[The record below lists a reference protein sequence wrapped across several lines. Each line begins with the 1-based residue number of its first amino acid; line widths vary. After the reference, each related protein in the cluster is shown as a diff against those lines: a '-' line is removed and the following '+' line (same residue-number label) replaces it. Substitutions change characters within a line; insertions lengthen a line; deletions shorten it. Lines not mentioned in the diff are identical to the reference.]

1 MAHRNHRQ
9 GLMSVIRREGKR
21 LISHPIYLF
30 TMVIAPLFCYFLFTS
45 LMQSGLPTNLPVA
58 VVDSD
63 GTSTSRNVI
72 RQLDVF
78 AQTQVVMQTVDF
90 TEARKAMQEG
100 KVYAV
105 FFIPPHFTRD
115 LVNGGQPKISFYTNN
130 TFYIA
135 SSLVFKD
142 MKTVSVL
149 VSGAANRKTRLAK
162 GQEMQ
167 QIMAQLQPIV
177 IDTHPIGNP
186 WINYSVYLNNLLLPG
201 VLQMLVLL
209 VTVYAIGIEIKQR
222 TTHQWL
228 HAGADSIVLS
238 VVGKLLPHT
247 FIFTCVG
254 LFFQVLLY
262 KYLHF
267 PLESGIGPM
276 ALALFLLVVSS
287 QALGVFFISVLPVLR
302 LGLSSASLVG
312 VISVSISG
320 FSFPVFAMAGPLQV
334 ASNFFPLRH
343 YFLIYV
349 DQALNGISMYYSRI
363 DYLALAVF
371 LLLPLPLLPRLK
383 HALKYKEYK
392 M

>member
-1 MAHRNHRQ
+1 MVNNI
-9 GLMSVIRREGKR
+9 GLFPVIRREIRR
-21 LISHPIYLF
+21 LVSHPIYVF

-45 LMQSGLPTNLPVA
+45 LMKNGLPTNLPVA
-58 VVDSD
+58 VVNLD

-78 AQTQVVMQTVDF
+78 SQSQVVMESAQF
-90 TEARKAMQEG
+90 AEARSAMQEG

-105 FFIPPHFTRD
+105 FVIPRHFTRD
-115 LVNGGQPKISFYTNN
+115 LVNGEQPKISFYTNN
-130 TFYIA
+130 TFFIA

-162 GQEMQ
+162 GQELR

-177 IDTHPIGNP
+177 VDSHPLSNP
-186 WINYSVYLNNLLLPG
+186 WMNYSIYLNNILLPG
-201 VLQMLVLL
+201 VLQLLVLL
-209 VTVYAIGIEIKQR
+209 LTVYSIGIEIKQK
-222 TTHQWL
+222 TTLHWL
-228 HAGADSIVLS
+228 HTGGDSMTVSII
-238 VVGKLLPHT
+238 GKLLPHT
-247 FIFTCVG
+247 VIFTLVG
-254 LFFQVLLY
+254 VFFQVLLY

-267 PLESGIGPM
+267 PLMSGVWPM
-276 ALALFLLVVSS
+276 VLALMLMVMAS
-287 QALGVFFISVLPVLR
+287 QALGVFFISLLPVLR
-302 LGLSSASLVG
+302 LGLSAASLIG
-312 VISVSISG
+312 VISVSMSG
-320 FSFPVFAMAGPLQV
+320 FSFPVFAMAKPLQV
-334 ASNFFPLRH
+334 LSHIFPLRH

-363 DYLALAVF
+363 DYLVLMGF
-371 LLLPLPLLPRLK
+371 MLLPLPFLPKLK